1 MCVLCVCGGG
11 GGGGGKHFN
20 GHQGGGGGG
29 VRIPGPPTQP
39 ARGVKLPK
47 S

>member
-1 MCVLCVCGGG
+1 MCVCVGG

-20 GHQGGGGGG
+20 GHHGGGGGGG
-29 VRIPGPPTQP
+29 VRIFGPPAQP